1 MIQESLDAVTG
12 SRKGKLKQ
20 RPGLMLQF
28 LRERERRETK
38 NQRWAEFK
46 SPGNMALPGPGKE
59 Q

>member
-28 LRERERRETK
+28 LREREEG
-38 NQRWAEFK
+38 NEK
-46 SPGNMALPGPGKE
+46 SEMGRV
-59 Q
+59 QVSR